1 MKIVKPLNNNMVL
14 AETEDKKDIICQG
27 KGIGF
32 GKKKGD
38 TVDDALVERKFIPND
53 QKESNYFQ
61 QLFSQIPDDFL
72 MLAEKVLNYAR
83 ETHNI
88 KVPDRIILPLC
99 DHMAGSIERYQSG
112 AVLNN
117 PMLYDIKQVYP
128 IEFQVGLYAIGL
140 LKEKFGVEMKE
151 DEAAFIAYHFV
162 TAELENRTTYN
173 VDDITALMRDVLT
186 IVEQSFQ
193 ITLDRDDWNYQR
205 FLTHLRFFAKRVLS
219 KAGYAEESD
228 EELFEELAGRYKHI
242 SNCVNRI
249 ADHILI
255 EYHYDISMDERL
267 YLLIHIERIT
277 RRYRNH

>member
-14 AETEDKKDIICQG
+14 AKTEDGKDIICQG

-38 TVDDALVERKFIPND
+38 TVDANLVERKFMPND
-53 QKESNYFQ
+53 QQESNYFQ
-61 QLFSQIPDDFL
+61 QLFSQIPDNYL
-72 MLAEKVLNYAR
+72 ALAEQVVTYAR
-83 ETHNI
+83 EEQNI

-99 DHMAGSIERYQSG
+99 DHMSGSIERYKNG
-112 AVLNN
+112 AELNN
-117 PMLYDIKQVYP
+117 PMLYDIKNVYP
-128 IEFQVGLYAIGL
+128 SEYKVGKYGIQL
-140 LKEKFGVEMKE
+140 LEEAYGIHLKD

-162 TAELENRTTYN
+162 TAELENRTQYN
-173 VDDITALMRDVLT
+173 VDEITSLMSDVLG

-193 ITLDRDDWNYQR
+193 ITIDREDWNYQR
-205 FLTHLRFFAKRVLS
+205 FLTHLRFFARRVLS
-219 KAGYAEESD
+219 KSGYAD
-228 EELFEELAGRYKHI
+228 EADTELFDELAGRYKHI

-255 EYHYDISMDERL
+255 EYHYEISMDERL

-277 RRYRNH
+277 RRYRHQ